1 MMTRPGADEFAPFFA
16 GYIARVPET
25 DVLGVLAAQ
34 PAELRARLSA
44 LPRDQETYRY
54 ALGKWS
60 VREVVGHVGD
70 AERVFGYRAFCFA
83 RGDEGPLPGF
93 DENAYVQRAGF
104 DELPLT
110 ALVEEFAALRAAN
123 VAGLRRVGTAGF
135 GCSGIA
141 NGNRVTVRALAFMMA
156 GHVRHHLAVL
166 EERYLRRSPESSS

>member
-1 MMTRPGADEFAPFFA
+1 MMTRPGADEFAPFYA

-34 PAELRARLSA
+34 PADLRARLSA
-44 LPRDQETYRY
+44 LPRDQETFRY
-54 ALGKWS
+54 APGKWS

-93 DENAYVQRAGF
+93 DEQAYVQRAGF
-104 DELPLT
+104 DALPLT

-123 VAGLRRVGTAGF
+123 VAGLRRTDTAGF
-135 GCSGIA
+135 GRSGIA